1 VDTDEYLA
9 RIGIEQS
16 PALDAEGLRLLQAR
30 HLATVPFENL
40 SVHLDEPISLDED
53 ALLDKIVTR
62 GRGGFCYELNGAFAA
77 LLRELGFSVT
87 LLAGR
92 VVMLDGSL
100 GPPFDHL
107 ALRVDLDEPWLVDVG
122 FGSHSRYPLWIGMGD
137 VQKDP
142 EGEFQVVYQPNGDL
156 EVRRDGRPAYVLETR
171 ARTLADF
178 APTCWWQATSP
189 KSHFTRSLTCSRNTA
204 EGRITLARNLL
215 IETSGDRRDE
225 RTLDEDEI
233 LPAYRTHFG
242 ITLDRL
248 PRVGRGNEVPAP

>member
-1 VDTDEYLA
+1 VDTDAYLA
-9 RIGIEQS
+9 RIGIDQR
-16 PALDAEGLRLLQAR
+16 PARNVEGLRLLQSR

-62 GRGGFCYELNGAFAA
+62 RRGGFCYELNGAFAA

-107 ALRVDLDEPWLVDVG
+107 ALRVDLGEPWLVDVG
-122 FGSHSRYPLWIGMGD
+122 FGNHSRYPLWIGMGD
-137 VQKDP
+137 AQQDP
-142 EGEFQVVYQPNGDL
+142 EGEFRVIYQANGDL
-156 EVRRDGRPAYVLETR
+156 EVRRDGRPVYLLETR
-171 ARTLADF
+171 PRELADF
-178 APTCWWQATSP
+178 APMSWWQANSP
-189 KSHFTRSLTCSRNTA
+189 QSHFTRSLTCSRTTP

-215 IETSGDRRDE
+215 IETSGGRRDE
-225 RTLDEDEI
+225 RTLGDDEI
-233 LPAYRTHFG
+233 LPAYLEHFG
-242 ITLDRL
+242 IELDRL
-248 PRVGRGNEVPAP
+248 PSIGRGNEVPAP